1 MGKEYTF
8 CEIREKDVI
17 NVVDG
22 RSLGR
27 AVDIAF
33 TCRGQV
39 FGIIVPGNTK
49 FLKGLTSND
58 SLFIPWR
65 NVIKIGTPCLWN
77 SARTAQEL
85 WKKKIPTIP
94 RRADN
99 TTNAALLLKK
109 LDLDHN
115 MLYHI

>member
-39 FGIIVPGNTK
+39 LGIIVPGNTK

-65 NVIKIGTPCLWN
+65 NVIKIGTDAVLVELSANGARIMEEEN
-77 SARTAQEL
+77 SDD
-85 WKKKIPTIP
+85 PPP
-94 RRADN
+94 RG
-99 TTNAALLLKK
+99 
-109 LDLDHN
+109 
-115 MLYHI
+115 

>member
-17 NVVDG
+17 NVIDG

-39 FGIIVPGNTK
+39 FGIIVPGNAK
-49 FLKGLTSND
+49 FLKGLTSGD

-65 NVIKIGTPCLWN
+65 NVIKIGTDAVLVELSQN
-77 SARTAQEL
+77 TAKVFAEEDEESAP
-85 WKKKIPTIP
+85 PT
-94 RRADN
+94 R
-99 TTNAALLLKK
+99 
-109 LDLDHN
+109 
-115 MLYHI
+115 

>member
-33 TCRGQV
+33 T
-39 FGIIVPGNTK
+39 
-49 FLKGLTSND
+49 
-58 SLFIPWR
+58 
-65 NVIKIGTPCLWN
+65 
-77 SARTAQEL
+77 SADRFSA
-85 WKKKIPTIP
+85 
-94 RRADN
+94 
-99 TTNAALLLKK
+99 
-109 LDLDHN
+109 
-115 MLYHI
+115 

>member
-27 AVDIAF
+27 AVDVAF
-33 TCRGQV
+33 TCRGQI
-39 FGIIVPGNTK
+39 FGIIVPGNTR

-65 NVIKIGTPCLWN
+65 NVIKIGTDAVLVEL
-77 SARTAQEL
+77 TAQTARVSSEEEDDV
-85 WKKKIPTIP
+85 PP
-94 RRADN
+94 RV
-99 TTNAALLLKK
+99 
-109 LDLDHN
+109 
-115 MLYHI
+115 

>member
-65 NVIKIGTPCLWN
+65 NVIKIGTDAVLVEL
-77 SARTAQEL
+77 SANGANYG
-85 WKKKIPTIP
+85 
-94 RRADN
+94 RRKFRRSP
-99 TTNAALLLKK
+99 AAR
-109 LDLDHN
+109 
-115 MLYHI
+115 IIRQIQRCC

>member
-65 NVIKIGTPCLWN
+65 NVIKIGTDAVLVELSANGARIMEEEN
-77 SARTAQEL
+77 SDDPPPRGQCDKYSVVV
-85 WKKKIPTIP
+85 KKT
-94 RRADN
+94 
-99 TTNAALLLKK
+99 
-109 LDLDHN
+109 
-115 MLYHI
+115 